1 MGNHLNSRKQRGH
14 SKWTSCSPNL
24 VGATINWTLRFL
36 QRRQRVYF
44 RFLFCEV
51 KSTLIT
57 KCAYSSFSE
66 CYKYGNDYWEDVCIM
81 NRWMIDWSI
90 MGYHR
95 HSLHHTGAVNRSVMA
110 FNGPYKAWEGVY
122 VCCFT
127 RMLMLVD
134 IMCTLTH
141 QRPFYGWN
149 GQNWFGDWLWVNVT
163 CA

>member
-1 MGNHLNSRKQRGH
+1 MRRENSNFNAQTTTQDAV
-14 SKWTSCSPNL
+14 KWFMHTSFWYEMFPWRSHCSIWMKSPNSTSNL
-24 VGATINWTLRFL
+24 LKFLSTQITVYCTQHFL

-95 HSLHHTGAVNRSVMA
+95 HSLHHTGAVNRSWLST
-110 FNGPYKAWEGVY
+110 GPTKRERESMFAASLG
-122 VCCFT
+122 CSC
-127 RMLMLVD
+127 
-134 IMCTLTH
+134 
-141 QRPFYGWN
+141 
-149 GQNWFGDWLWVNVT
+149 
-163 CA
+163 